1 MSELF
6 LYHSHSRY
14 WTFYAMS
21 KKAPRHDTET
31 IWRYLPING
40 SMKHTQNSSPSSTQ
54 KIND

>member
-40 SMKHTQNSSPSSTQ
+40 SMKHTQNSSPSSTK